1 MKVIGK
7 LFLTSMVLLLGSCGT
22 DTAPTAEQATE
33 LPPELQARV
42 SFVATLFD
50 KDKIVDNFLNLDQ
63 RIEVRE
69 IAASPNPSTL
79 ERADV
84 GFVLPESF
92 ESLDS
97 VMNTRDFLDVT
108 QSTGILVYHKGKVI
122 YEDYERGMTD
132 TTTTISWSMAKSVV
146 SILVG
151 VAIDEGLIDSE
162 DDMVTKYV
170 PLLEGSAYDG
180 VTIKQCLQM
189 SSGVKFD
196 ETYGDPNS
204 DITRFSRS
212 LALNQPFADFILTLE
227 REREPGI
234 YNHYVSMDTQ
244 VLGMV
249 VRAAIGERTLSD
261 YLKEKVWD
269 PVGMEHAA
277 RWIIDNTGMEMALG
291 GLNIVLRDYTRL
303 GILFLNKGNYEGRQI
318 VSEEWVKKSI
328 TPDAP
333 HLLAGENPA
342 SSNPF
347 GYGYQWWLP
356 IKQQGGDF
364 FAAGIYNQYIYINPE
379 KELVI
384 VKTSANPNF
393 TSKTDH
399 SKINYIDL
407 FQTIADG
414 L

>member
-22 DTAPTAEQATE
+22 DTAPTVEQATE

-291 GLNIVLRDYTRL
+291 GLNIVLRDYARL

-333 HLLAGENPA
+333 HLHAGENPA